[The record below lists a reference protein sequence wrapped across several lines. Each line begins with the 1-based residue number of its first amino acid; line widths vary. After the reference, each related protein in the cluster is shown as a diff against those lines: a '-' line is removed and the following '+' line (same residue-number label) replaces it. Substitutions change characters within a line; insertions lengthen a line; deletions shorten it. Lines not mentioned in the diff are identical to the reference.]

1 MSDKDLCE
9 RKAGQGRM
17 IDGLDSL
24 AAVSV
29 PVSLLEVLLQGR
41 GLICHSDQIW

>member
-17 IDGLDSL
+17 IDGQDSL
-24 AAVSV
+24 AAA
-29 PVSLLEVLLQGR
+29 PVSLLSVLLQGR
-41 GLICHSDQIW
+41 GLIW